1 MPQQEKTTQQREQ
14 QEQEKEQQQRFAEQQ
29 QRFVDQ
35 QQLVH
40 QQQQQQ
46 LLALQRQLLE
56 AQAQIGY
63 VPLHMQAYGGTLP
76 SMGSLVGHYPMSQF
90 GPYGFMAYDAV
101 PGTAN
106 AAAYNAFRFPHMF
119 HGAQVSTG
127 LPLQY
132 YAGASGAIPPA
143 VGESHFSAQGQFHQQ
158 VTQPEDSSAEQT
170 GSTPH
175 PRKRTFRNVNSRSC
189 SDHNDVSAEE
199 NCQAD
204 VETAT
209 HAAGDIHSNGVL
221 LSDIIKS
228 GIIKAGENNL
238 TLTYKGVTVRLH
250 LSSIGSIIW
259 PEDKAMGRREQ
270 QFLSPTACATTIRRT
285 ISPGASENSGW
296 RFIKYDGVSLADW
309 KKRYL
314 AQHNEGSEFSNRSSK
329 NESRTAPR
337 KAMRRQYRKV
347 DGLPD
352 AKYGA
357 TAGTLNRDYGQNF
370 DPPPSHFGSAE
381 SDSGPGFSS
390 QQSIDS
396 NSNGA
401 NCNELAVEYDPDD
414 ELTLAEAVLQWEEN
428 GRLRMERIKTE
439 NEQAKMSQGKES

>member
-1 MPQQEKTTQQREQ
+1 MCVCVCACACVCLEEEGRKWAIVPFKAPSLCSSGRNTMPQQEKTTQQREQ

-119 HGAQVSTG
+119 HGAQVSAWRHTIHCFYVCPGFSPLKRWRACAFLETFTSIANTQQVSTG

-259 PEDKAMGRREQ
+259 YGLHGRTNLP
-270 QFLSPTACATTIRRT
+270 LSALVALFAFA
-285 ISPGASENSGW
+285 SPRPLSA
-296 RFIKYDGVSLADW
+296 FHSLV
-309 KKRYL
+309 KR
-314 AQHNEGSEFSNRSSK
+314 
-329 NESRTAPR
+329 AP
-337 KAMRRQYRKV
+337 KV
-347 DGLPD
+347 L
-352 AKYGA
+352 
-357 TAGTLNRDYGQNF
+357 
-370 DPPPSHFGSAE
+370 
-381 SDSGPGFSS
+381 
-390 QQSIDS
+390 
-396 NSNGA
+396 
-401 NCNELAVEYDPDD
+401 
-414 ELTLAEAVLQWEEN
+414 
-428 GRLRMERIKTE
+428 
-439 NEQAKMSQGKES
+439 